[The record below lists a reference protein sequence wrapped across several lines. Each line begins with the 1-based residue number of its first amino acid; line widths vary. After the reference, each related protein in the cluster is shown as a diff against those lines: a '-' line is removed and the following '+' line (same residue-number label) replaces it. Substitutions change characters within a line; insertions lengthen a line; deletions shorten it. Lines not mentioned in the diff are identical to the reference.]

1 MKKYLLLLT
10 IPLCLCAC
18 SGKQQAE
25 KTGRAFLKAYYT
37 DLDFSKAKQY
47 ATPVSHALIDER
59 AENLSHNPYAKQEAP
74 ELAIKELQIDKE
86 DKNKATLAY
95 TLNRAQKTLDLKKI
109 EGKWYADLE
118 KEAKL
123 REEGMQSL
131 EDQTHGG
138 FAAAASGPIKY
149 RKRRT
154 R

>member
-10 IPLCLCAC
+10 LPLCFCAC
-18 SGKQQAE
+18 GGKQQAE

-37 DLDFSKAKQY
+37 DLDFAKAKQY
-47 ATPVSHALIDER
+47 ATLVSHALIDEK

-74 ELAIKELQIDKE
+74 ELTIKELQIDK
-86 DKNKATLAY
+86 DNKHQATLTY
-95 TLNRAQKTLDLKKI
+95 TLNRAQKTLDLKKVD
-109 EGKWYADLE
+109 GKWQADLE

-131 EDQTHGG
+131 EDEVHGG
-138 FAAAASGPIKY
+138 FAAATSGPIKY
-149 RKRRT
+149 HKRRT

>member
-1 MKKYLLLLT
+1 MKKHLLLL
-10 IPLCLCAC
+10 ILPLCLCAC

-25 KTGRAFLKAYYT
+25 KTGRIFLKAYYT
-37 DLDFSKAKQY
+37 DLDFAKAKQY
-47 ATPVSHALIDER
+47 ATPVSHELIDER
-59 AENLSHNPYAKQEAP
+59 AENLSHNPYAKQEVP
-74 ELAIKELQIDKE
+74 ELAIKELQIDK
-86 DKNKATLAY
+86 DNKHQATLSY
-95 TLNRAQKTLDLKKI
+95 TLNRAQKTLDLRKV
-109 EGKWYADLE
+109 EGKWRADLE

-149 RKRRT
+149 HKRRV